1 MCLFENLKFS
11 SHGFHRLASSS
22 SHERSFSLQTPCGVV
37 GENAVVAEAA
47 ALKLREAT
55 ASAAASEV
63 WGLSVRVSGKLARKL
78 PHKGAAR
85 VTPSLQGV

>member
-1 MCLFENLKFS
+1 MWS
-11 SHGFHRLASSS
+11 
-22 SHERSFSLQTPCGVV
+22 TV

-55 ASAAASEV
+55 ASAASEV

>member
-1 MCLFENLKFS
+1 MWS
-11 SHGFHRLASSS
+11 
-22 SHERSFSLQTPCGVV
+22 TV

-55 ASAAASEV
+55 ASEV

>member
-1 MCLFENLKFS
+1 MWS
-11 SHGFHRLASSS
+11 A
-22 SHERSFSLQTPCGVV
+22 V
-37 GENAVVAEAA
+37 GENAVVVEAA

>member
-1 MCLFENLKFS
+1 M
-11 SHGFHRLASSS
+11 
-22 SHERSFSLQTPCGVV
+22 
-37 GENAVVAEAA
+37 GENAVVVEAA

-55 ASAAASEV
+55 ASAASEV

>member
-55 ASAAASEV
+55 ATASASEV

>member
-1 MCLFENLKFS
+1 MWS
-11 SHGFHRLASSS
+11 
-22 SHERSFSLQTPCGVV
+22 TV

-55 ASAAASEV
+55 ASASEV